1 MRKDKDEVFT
11 LRKQGKTYREI
22 QKMVHISR
30 DTLSQWFKNE
40 EWSKHIK
47 KSNTDRHIKISTE
60 HLYKIHEGRRRTLEA
75 YYQKAEKEAE
85 EDFKIHKNNPL
96 FMAGLMLYAGEG
108 DQRDKSTIRLANVD
122 FFLHRIF
129 IKFSEEFLKISRE
142 KMKLSVLLYPDLDV
156 FTCTQRWL
164 TELNIPQENLY
175 KPQIIQGK
183 LKTRKLHFGVGT
195 TIILGSFLKRKLM
208 FWIKAAKQE
217 LC

>member
-1 MRKDKDEVFT
+1 M
-11 LRKQGKTYREI
+11 
-22 QKMVHISR
+22 
-30 DTLSQWFKNE
+30 
-40 EWSKHIK
+40 
-47 KSNTDRHIKISTE
+47 
-60 HLYKIHEGRRRTLEA
+60 YKIHEGRRRTLEA

-85 EDFKIHKNNPL
+85 EEFEIHKNNPL

-156 FTCTQRWL
+156 SICTQRWL

-208 FWIKAAKQE
+208 FWIKVAKQE